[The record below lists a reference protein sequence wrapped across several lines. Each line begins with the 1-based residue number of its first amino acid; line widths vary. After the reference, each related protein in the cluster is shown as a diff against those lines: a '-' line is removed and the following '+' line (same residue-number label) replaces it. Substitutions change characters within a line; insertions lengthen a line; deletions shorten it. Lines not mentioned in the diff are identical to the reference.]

1 MTGMPTE
8 KERAMKTLL
17 ERLIKLTSQ
26 IKTVE
31 AVADAPHRGR
41 GHEPEA
47 TTRKGLAGPLVRK
60 GIPALVIGSMAVAG
74 LRHRRATHQARG

>member
-1 MTGMPTE
+1 
-8 KERAMKTLL
+8 MKTLL

-60 GIPALVIGSMAVAG
+60 GIPLS
-74 LRHRRATHQARG
+74 

>member
-1 MTGMPTE
+1 
-8 KERAMKTLL
+8 MKTLL